1 MRCARR
7 SRARAVRLEA
17 ARCQV
22 RAPRVAE
29 VRRVLDVYG
38 RAPGGLL
45 ANGLAFSALFAV
57 VPIAL
62 VTLGVAGLIVDN
74 PAVQEQ
80 LAEALG
86 AVVPPLA
93 ELIDQALVAM
103 AQGAA
108 VTSIIGVLGL
118 IWTVSQFYVTIDV
131 AFARIFTDRPE
142 RDVLRRTARGFV
154 WVAGLVG
161 VVVAL
166 IVGGSLAAAAEALL
180 PTTTTALTVIGRVV
194 TSPPVVILVTVGV
207 VLVMYR
213 IVPPRSPSLR
223 SAVVPAIVAGLGIYL
238 LAQVF
243 LFVAP
248 RIVGVAAL
256 AGPLATAFIA
266 LAWLSFSFQILLLG
280 AAWVR
285 VRDDVGT
292 AAEESAENDS
302 ALLGPAAPA
311 EPGIGGE

>member
-1 MRCARR
+1 MDPAKI
-7 SRARAVRLEA
+7 LEK
-17 ARCQV
+17 V
-22 RAPRVAE
+22 LDEPRVAE

-62 VTLGVAGLIVDN
+62 VTLGVAGLLVDN

-80 LAEALG
+80 LAQALG
-86 AVVPPLA
+86 EIVPPLA

-108 VTSIIGVLGL
+108 VTSIIGVVGL
-118 IWTVSQFYVTIDV
+118 IWTVSQFYVTLDV
-131 AFARIFTDRPE
+131 AFSRIFTDRPE

-180 PTTTTALTVIGRVV
+180 PTTTTALTAIGRVV

-207 VLVMYR
+207 VLVIYT

-223 SAVVPAIVAGLGIYL
+223 SAAVPAIVAGLGVYL
-238 LAQVF
+238 LGQVF

-256 AGPLATAFIA
+256 AGSLATAFIA

-285 VRDDVGT
+285 VRDDAETG
-292 AAEESAENDS
+292 AEESAEEDS

>member
-1 MRCARR
+1 MDPAKILGK
-7 SRARAVRLEA
+7 VLDE
-17 ARCQV
+17 
-22 RAPRVAE
+22 PRVAE

-45 ANGLAFSALFAV
+45 ANGLAFTALFSV

-62 VTLGVAGLIVDN
+62 VTLGVAGLLVDD
-74 PAVQEQ
+74 PAVQQQ
-80 LAEALG
+80 LAQALG
-86 AVVPPLA
+86 AVMPPLA
-93 ELIDQALVAM
+93 DLVDQALVSM

-108 VTSIIGVLGL
+108 LTSIIGVLGL
-118 IWTVSQFYVTIDV
+118 IWTVSQFYVTLDV
-131 AFARIFTDRPE
+131 AFSRIFTDRPE

-154 WVAGLVG
+154 WVVGLVG

-180 PTTTTALTVIGRVV
+180 PTTTTALTVVGRVV
-194 TSPPVVILVTVGV
+194 TSPPIVILVTVAV
-207 VLVMYR
+207 VLIIYV
-213 IVPPRSPSLR
+213 IVPPRSPSIG
-223 SAVVPAIVAGLGIYL
+223 SAAVPAIVAGLGIYL

-243 LFVAP
+243 LFAAP

-285 VRDDVGT
+285 VRDDAAS
-292 AAEESAENDS
+292 AAEESAEEES
-302 ALLGPAAPA
+302 ALPGPAAPA
-311 EPGIGGE
+311 EPGVGGQ